1 MDKAQD
7 LQTEQLPQEP
17 LKSLDQIEAADLVV
31 GILADLSQ
39 DGVAELCGA
48 LRTLQGNPKILVL
61 QSFPVTPSTSA
72 ESSQESPSIF
82 LLPWALQAQNLS
94 SAPFETVST
103 AYNSIVTLGEKVGA
117 RGCCLI
123 VSHFES
129 PASHWICQLVA
140 PLLDGTADFVAPRY
154 AFRKFEGL
162 LNSSIISPLTRSLYG
177 RRMQSPMGP
186 DFGLSQQL
194 FHTFLSGSAQNGDRS
209 GGVNMLAAL
218 APRVACG
225 NFRISQA
232 YLGARTYPPA
242 DWTIV
247 SALLSQVLGPIFL
260 VMEKTAACW
269 QKARNSTPIRTL
281 NEPAPVPQTT
291 ANVEIGHL
299 VNSFQLGVR
308 DLQEIWSLVLPP
320 ATLIELRKLSRLAP
334 EQFRLPDELWARII
348 YDFAL
353 AHRLRTI
360 NRDHLLRSLTPLYL
374 GWVASYAREMESSDS
389 NAAEQRL
396 ERLAV
401 AFETAK
407 PYLVSRWRWPD
418 RFNP

>member
-1 MDKAQD
+1 MDEARS
-7 LQTEQLPQEP
+7 LQTEQVPPEAV
-17 LKSLDQIEAADLVV
+17 KSLDQIEAADLII
-31 GILADLSQ
+31 GILADLPQ
-39 DGVAELCGA
+39 DATAELCAA
-48 LRTLQGNPKILVL
+48 LRTLAGNPRIVVL
-61 QSFPVTPSTSA
+61 QSFPATVSTGA
-72 ESSQESPSIF
+72 ETGPQEASVF
-82 LLPWALQAQNLS
+82 LLPWALQEKNLS
-94 SAPFETVST
+94 AAPFETVSA
-103 AYNSIVTLGEKVGA
+103 AYNSIVAIGEKLGA
-117 RGCCLI
+117 RGCCLV
-123 VSHFES
+123 VSHLES
-129 PASHWICQLVA
+129 TPSRWICQLTA

-162 LNSSIISPLTRSLYG
+162 LNSGIISPLTRSLYG
-177 RRMQSPMGP
+177 RRIHSPMGP

-194 FHTFLSGSAQNGDRS
+194 FHTFLSAATQNGDRTS
-209 GGVNMLAAL
+209 GVNMLAAL
-218 APRVACG
+218 VPRVACG
-225 NFRISQA
+225 NFRVCEA

-260 VMEKTAACW
+260 AMEKTAVCW
-269 QKARNSTPIRTL
+269 QKARSSTPVRML
-281 NEPAPVPQTT
+281 NEPLPVPQAT
-291 ANVEIGHL
+291 ASVEIGHL

-320 ATLIELRKLSRLAP
+320 ATVLELRKLSRLAP
-334 EQFRLPDELWARII
+334 DQFRLPDELWARIV

-374 GWVASYAREMESSDS
+374 GWVASYAREIESCDS
-389 NAAEQRL
+389 FAAEQRL
-396 ERLAV
+396 ERLAA
-401 AFETAK
+401 AFETGK

>member
-1 MDKAQD
+1 MDEAQD
-7 LQTEQLPQEP
+7 LQAEQVPQEP
-17 LKSLDQIEAADLVV
+17 VKSIEQIEAADLVV
-31 GILADLSQ
+31 GILADLPQ
-39 DGVAELCGA
+39 DATVDLCNA
-48 LRTLQGNPKILVL
+48 LRSLQGSPRVVVL
-61 QSFPVTPSTSA
+61 QNFPATVAMGVETAS
-72 ESSQESPSIF
+72 EGPSIF
-82 LLPWALQAQNLS
+82 LLPWALQEQNLS
-94 SAPFETVST
+94 TAPFETVSA
-103 AYNSIVTLGEKVGA
+103 AYNSVVAVSEKVGA
-117 RGCCLI
+117 RGCCAI
-123 VSHFES
+123 VSHLES
-129 PASHWICQLVA
+129 PPSRWICQLTG

-177 RRMQSPMGP
+177 KRIQNPMGP

-194 FHTFLSGSAQNGDRS
+194 FHTFLGGGAQNGDR
-209 GGVNMLAAL
+209 GRGVNLLAAL
-218 APRVACG
+218 VPRVACG
-225 NFRISQA
+225 TFRVSQA

-247 SALLSQVLGPIFL
+247 SSLLSQVLGPIF
-260 VMEKTAACW
+260 VAMEKSAACW
-269 QKARNSTPIRTL
+269 QKARTSTPVKTL
-281 NEPAPVPQTT
+281 NEPMPVPQTT

-320 ATLIELRKLSRLAP
+320 ATLLDLRKLSRLAP
-334 EQFRLPDELWARII
+334 EQFRLPDELWARIV

-353 AHRLRTI
+353 AHRLRTM

-389 NAAEQRL
+389 IAAEQRL

-401 AFETAK
+401 AFEVGK

>member
-1 MDKAQD
+1 MDEAQG
-7 LQTEQLPQEP
+7 LQAEQVPQEP
-17 LKSLDQIEAADLVV
+17 VKSIEQIDAADLVV
-31 GILADLSQ
+31 GILADLPQ
-39 DGVAELCGA
+39 DSVAELCNS
-48 LRTLQGNPKILVL
+48 LQTLQGNPRIVVL
-61 QSFPVTPSTSA
+61 QSFPATVSTTAAS
-72 ESSQESPSIF
+72 SSQAPSIS
-82 LLPWALQAQNLS
+82 LLPWALEGQNLS
-94 SAPFETVST
+94 SAPLETVSN
-103 AYNSIVTLGEKVGA
+103 AYNSIVTVSEKIGA
-117 RGCCLI
+117 RGCCLV
-123 VSHFES
+123 VSRLES
-129 PASHWICQLVA
+129 PPSRWICQLTG
-140 PLLDGTADFVAPRY
+140 PLLDGTSDFVAPRY

-177 RRMQSPMGP
+177 RRVQNPMGP

-194 FHTFLSGSAQNGDRS
+194 FHTFLSGGAQNGDRS
-209 GGVNMLAAL
+209 SGVNMLAAL
-218 APRVACG
+218 VPRVACG
-225 NFRISQA
+225 NFRLSQA
-232 YLGARTYPPA
+232 YLGARTFPPA

-260 VMEKTAACW
+260 AMEKNAACW
-269 QKARNSTPIRTL
+269 QKARNSTPVKTL
-281 NEPAPVPQTT
+281 NDPTPVPQTT

-320 ATLIELRKLSRLAP
+320 ATLLELRKLSRLAP
-334 EQFRLPDELWARII
+334 EQFRLPDDLWARIV

-374 GWVASYAREMESSDS
+374 GWVASYAREMETSDS
-389 NAAEQRL
+389 LAAEQRL

-401 AFETAK
+401 AFEAGK